1 MDNRPSEMARVYQ
14 PRQDEVVKAGGQE
27 HEKLS
32 TKNTPLHGQVE
43 TLKEQLADAEK
54 RAAVAEALAE
64 ERGKHIEDLRRMLPA
79 PDATPSPKLV
89 AVGAITGLQSLQR
102 LLPRSG
108 GVAGR
113 GQPLDVTKEGLR
125 VQTVDRPARPARSI
139 SGCRAGTGRISG
151 KARCPG
157 LGMTVSLADP

>member
-1 MDNRPSEMARVYQ
+1 MRKVDKLSIREAVKHFDVSRPTLQKSLKSGKISGVQDEQGTWTIDPSEMARVYQ
-14 PRQDEVVKAGGQE
+14 PRQDAVVKDGGKE

-79 PDATPSPKLV
+79 PETKVPPKPTQGFW
-89 AVGAITGLQSLQR
+89 AR
-102 LLPRSG
+102 L
-108 GVAGR
+108 
-113 GQPLDVTKEGLR
+113 
-125 VQTVDRPARPARSI
+125 I
-139 SGCRAGTGRISG
+139 G
-151 KARCPG
+151 KG
-157 LGMTVSLADP
+157 